1 LHQICSDKSKR
12 SGYYVKGAVK
22 EVADN
27 NSEEMANEVCAHCG
41 KAEVDEIKL
50 KKCACNLVK
59 YCTVDCQK
67 YHRPQHKKAC
77 KKKMA
82 EIREENLYRQPDE
95 SHLGECPICC
105 LPLPLDLQKSTLNSC
120 CCKRICDGCDYANDL
135 REEEQGLE
143 QRCLYCR
150 EPLPTTDEEINQN
163 YMNRV
168 KANDPVAMNEMGKT
182 RYNQGNYGEA
192 FEYYTKAAA
201 LGDIESHFE
210 LSCLYHEGKEG
221 VEKDTKKAVHHS
233 EEAAIGGHPS
243 ARFNLGCHEV
253 SNGRIIRAIKHYIIA
268 ANLGDDGALE
278 QVKENFRRGYVSK
291 EDFEAALRGHQAAI
305 DATKSEQREEAYT
318 FFKRRGL

>member
-1 LHQICSDKSKR
+1 MTT
-12 SGYYVKGAVK
+12 
-22 EVADN
+22 EADN

-41 KAEVDEIKL
+41 KAAVDEIKL

-95 SHLGECPICC
+95 SHLGECSICC
-105 LPLPLDLQKSTLNSC
+105 LPLPIDVNKWGTNSC
-120 CCKRICDGCDYANDL
+120 CCKRICEGCDLANQK
-135 REEEQGLE
+135 REALQGLG
-143 QRCLYCR
+143 QRCPYCR
-150 EPLPTTDEEINQN
+150 ESLPKTVEEIDKN
-163 YMNRV
+163 YMKRA
-168 KANDPVAMNEMGKT
+168 KANDPVAISKVADKCHLE
-182 RYNQGNYGEA
+182 GN
-192 FEYYTKAAA
+192 FEGAVEYWTKAAG
-201 LGDIESHFE
+201 LGDAIAHYH
-210 LSCLYHEGKEG
+210 LSVIYREGEG
-221 VEKDTKKAVHHS
+221 VEKDTKKELHHL

-253 SNGRIIRAIKHYIIA
+253 RNGRIIRAIKHYIIA

-305 DATKSEQREEAYT
+305 DATKSEQREEAYNT